1 MPEHFRDS
9 AAASPDNPASQGS
22 STLNAAS
29 PNGGDAITQK
39 KRRPRHRPRKDNQ
52 QTAGLSTEALEGR
65 DVVDGA
71 SVGQGHGEGQS
82 QRSKSTPR
90 NRRGR
95 VAAKERT
102 TGGQEHQTEVITM
115 QPAVSMS
122 ESGVQHAH
130 AGRQDDVQP
139 PNVGPSRGGGRRRQI
154 NAKLTETDSPG
165 SKVNRGDRQQRS
177 SRPIPP
183 KEDTLT
189 NRLIHSLRTH
199 PYADCPICFN
209 AIHPLQPIWSCA
221 PSSEGIGMLTGF

>member
-52 QTAGLSTEALEGR
+52 QTAGLSTEASEGR

-95 VAAKERT
+95 GCCEGEDDGRPGTSNGSHHHAA
-102 TGGQEHQTEVITM
+102 
-115 QPAVSMS
+115 
-122 ESGVQHAH
+122 SG
-130 AGRQDDVQP
+130 
-139 PNVGPSRGGGRRRQI
+139 
-154 NAKLTETDSPG
+154 
-165 SKVNRGDRQQRS
+165 
-177 SRPIPP
+177 
-183 KEDTLT
+183 
-189 NRLIHSLRTH
+189 IHV
-199 PYADCPICFN
+199 
-209 AIHPLQPIWSCA
+209 
-221 PSSEGIGMLTGF
+221 GIGCTTCARREARRCPTTQCWSFPRWRPSKADQCQVDRNRFTRIEGKSRR